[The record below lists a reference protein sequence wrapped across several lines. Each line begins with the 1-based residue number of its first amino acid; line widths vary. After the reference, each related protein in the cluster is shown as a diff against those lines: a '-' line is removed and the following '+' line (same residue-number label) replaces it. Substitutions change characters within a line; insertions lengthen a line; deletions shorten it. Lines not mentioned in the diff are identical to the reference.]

1 MRLAPQASAVDLA
14 WLPSPYDLYILDSVE
29 YKSSEL
35 FLTFGRF
42 GTMHLSSSASHVY
55 VMWQRILELFSDS
68 PSQQKVVRFLLE
80 NGFGISG
87 DGKVMVNDVE
97 ITASALSRAVK
108 VDRRVVDTTIK
119 RIREF
124 QELEPVFTRLR
135 VTPDFTDVAK
145 HLGLSVITIL
155 PKNAGDKNIVSS
167 AVSVL
172 ASYDLSLRQIFVTDP
187 YAVEKPRLVIIID
200 GQLPADALQ
209 KLKNLPAVDSIIL

>member
-1 MRLAPQASAVDLA
+1 
-14 WLPSPYDLYILDSVE
+14 
-29 YKSSEL
+29 
-35 FLTFGRF
+35 
-42 GTMHLSSSASHVY
+42 
-55 VMWQRILELFSDS
+55 MWQRILELFSDS

-80 NGFGISG
+80 NGFGISR

-97 ITASALSRAVK
+97 ITASSLSRAVK

-124 QELEPVFTRLR
+124 PELEPVFTRLR

-155 PKNAGDKNIVSS
+155 PKNAVDKNIVSS

-172 ASYDLSLRQIFVTDP
+172 ASYDLPLRQIFVTDP
-187 YAVEKPRLVIIID
+187 YAVENPRLVIIID
-200 GQLPADALQ
+200 GQLQADALQ